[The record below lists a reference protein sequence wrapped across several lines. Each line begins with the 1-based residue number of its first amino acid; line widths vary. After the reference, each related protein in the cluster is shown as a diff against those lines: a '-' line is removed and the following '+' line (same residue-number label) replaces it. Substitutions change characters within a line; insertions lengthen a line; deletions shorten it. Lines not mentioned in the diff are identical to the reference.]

1 MPDSGRAH
9 EPLGLECRVF
19 TGYLAG
25 RTPDEYIRLRY
36 ERGHARIPYRLA
48 GGLTAADRAILRVA
62 RLGPVPARM
71 ADIYSRFFRPTGALR
86 QKLVLLFA
94 VLENS
99 PETQAWFNT
108 AAEGGPVTLIGGLV
122 VSGVVSAALLAA
134 GIVCIG
140 PLHLMAGTFGSR
152 EGSA

>member
-1 MPDSGRAH
+1 MPDAGH

-48 GGLTAADRAILRVA
+48 GGLSAADRAVLRVA

-71 ADIYSRFFRPTGALR
+71 ADIYSRFFLPTGALR

-108 AAEGGPVTLIGGLV
+108 AAEGAPVTLLGGLM
-122 VSGVVSAALLAA
+122 VSGIVSAVLLVA
-134 GIVCIG
+134 GIICIG
-140 PLHLMAGTFGSR
+140 PLHLMAGASGGR
-152 EGSA
+152 EGAA

>member
-1 MPDSGRAH
+1 MPDTTPGQ

-62 RLGPVPARM
+62 RLGTVPARM

-99 PETQAWFNT
+99 PETQAWFNS
-108 AAEGGPVTLIGGLV
+108 AAEGGPVTLIGGLA
-122 VSGVVSAALLAA
+122 VSGLASAFLLVA

-140 PLHLMAGTFGSR
+140 PLHLLAGASDGR
-152 EGSA
+152 GASA

>member
-1 MPDSGRAH
+1 MPDTGSGH

-25 RTPDEYIRLRY
+25 RMPDEYIRLRY

-48 GGLTAADRAILRVA
+48 GGLTSADRAILRVA
-62 RLGPVPARM
+62 RLGTVPARM
-71 ADIYSRFFRPTGALR
+71 ADIYCRFLRPTDAPR

-99 PETQAWFNT
+99 PETHSWFNT

-122 VSGVVSAALLAA
+122 ISGIASALLLAV
-134 GIVCIG
+134 GIVCLG
-140 PLHLMAGTFGSR
+140 PLHLLAGASGAGR
-152 EGSA
+152 APA